1 MLHDME
7 VGVEST
13 LNTTTGRVCSEGF
26 YINESTGL
34 CIPECGVWEEFPH
47 SYVVGADAVV
57 ISTTVIGL
65 LSSAVVLVFSCISY
79 KRM

>member
-1 MLHDME
+1 MLQDLQ
-7 VGVEST
+7 VGVETT

-26 YINESTGL
+26 YINERTGL
-34 CIPECGVWEEFPH
+34 CIPEYGVWEEFPH
-47 SYVVGADAVV
+47 SYVVGADV
-57 ISTTVIGL
+57 IVILSTVINF